1 MSSTVALIARPN
13 GAPAQVASGTMPLVG
28 NYRIIRVKRI
38 ELLHEALAA
47 PVKVGDFEVPPEA
60 ARHSAVLSAMIS
72 PSFSMSVNADFNFA
86 LVLNGRDLFDDTIF
100 RPRSLLVHRPR
111 NEAPTFSA
119 SVSVAL
125 PIVDPPWLKAGA
137 NTLDL
142 RETREPDVDVGNAA
156 GVAVSDVVLWYQ
168 QLIG

>member
-1 MSSTVALIARPN
+1 
-13 GAPAQVASGTMPLVG
+13 MPLVA
-28 NYRIIRVKRI
+28 NYRIIRVNRI
-38 ELLHEALAA
+38 ELLHEPITA

-72 PSFSMSVNADFNFA
+72 PAFNTSINMDFHFA

-100 RPRSLLVHRPR
+100 GGRALLIHRPR

-125 PIVDPPWLKAGA
+125 PILDPPWLKAGA

-142 RETREPDVDVGNAA
+142 RETRDPDVHVGNAA
-156 GVAVSDVVLWYQ
+156 GVAVSDVVLWHQ
-168 QLIG
+168 QRIG

>member
-1 MSSTVALIARPN
+1 
-13 GAPAQVASGTMPLVG
+13 MPLVA
-28 NYRIIRVKRI
+28 NYRIIRVNRI
-38 ELLHEALAA
+38 ELLHDPL
-47 PVKVGDFEVPPEA
+47 PVPIKVGDFEVPPEA
-60 ARHSAVLSAMIS
+60 AGHSAVLSAMMT
-72 PSFSMSVNADFNFA
+72 PAFFMSVGADFHFA
-86 LVLNGRDLFDDTIF
+86 LVLNGRDVFDDTMF
-100 RPRSLLVHRPR
+100 RPRSLLIHQPR

-119 SVSVAL
+119 SVSVVL

-142 RETREPDVDVGNAA
+142 RETRNPDVDVGDAA

>member
-1 MSSTVALIARPN
+1 
-13 GAPAQVASGTMPLVG
+13 MPLVA

-38 ELLHEALAA
+38 QLLHEPIAV

-60 ARHSAVLSAMIS
+60 ARHSAVLAAMIS
-72 PSFSMSVNADFNFA
+72 PAFNTSINMDFHFA
-86 LVLNGRDLFDDTIF
+86 LVLNGRDLFDDSIF
-100 RPRSLLVHRPR
+100 GGRALLIHRPR

-142 RETREPDVDVGNAA
+142 RETRDPDVHVGNAA
-156 GVAVSDVVLWYQ
+156 GVAVSDVVLWHQ
-168 QLIG
+168 QRIG